1 MNHTAS
7 AISPA
12 RFATALLTQTGGR
25 ANNEDRAGFAMAG
38 EMGCWVVAD
47 GLGGHR
53 HGDIAAETALSAMLD
68 AFRAQP
74 EASPA
79 ALRALLAAGQSAL
92 HTRQSQ
98 RSELARMR
106 TTAVVLLADA
116 RHACWA
122 HAGDSRLYLF
132 RDGRICARTR
142 DHSVAQTLVN
152 LGELD
157 EAALR
162 HDPDRSKLLRD
173 LGGAGPVRASITEM
187 PTLLLAGDVFL
198 LCSDGFWE
206 PLLEQA
212 MEAALTPAIALPDW
226 LDTLAAQLA
235 DRADPGQDNYTAL
248 AVRVVQD

>member
-1 MNHTAS
+1 MT
-7 AISPA
+7 
-12 RFATALLTQTGGR
+12 RFATALLTQTGCR
-25 ANNEDRAGFAMAG
+25 ASNEDRAGFAMVG
-38 EMGCWVVAD
+38 EVGCWLVAD

-53 HGDIAAETALSAMLD
+53 HGNIAAETALSAMLD
-68 AFRAQP
+68 AFRAKP
-74 EASPA
+74 EASPQT
-79 ALRALLAAGQSAL
+79 LRALLAAGQSAL
-92 HTRQSQ
+92 HMLQAR
-98 RSELARMR
+98 RPELARMR
-106 TTAVVLLADA
+106 TTAVALLADA

-162 HDPDRSKLLRD
+162 QDPDRSRLLRD
-173 LGGAGPVRASITEM
+173 LGGAGPVRATVTET
-187 PTLLLAGDVFL
+187 PTILSAGDVFL

-206 PLLEQA
+206 PLPEQA

-226 LDTLAAQLA
+226 LDTLAAQLTA
-235 DRADPGQDNYTAL
+235 RADPKQDNYTAL
-248 AVRVVQD
+248 AVRVL